1 MSESPE
7 DVLKRLSEGA
17 DPRRQ
22 RSLQALHQVCEEQ
35 RARGS
40 TDYSP
45 AVLGPLCQ
53 AKGGPAERAL
63 RNPAGAPYRALI
75 AAHAALHGSPKAAK
89 AAKAANASKA
99 GTDGLLDGIR
109 DPLQRARI
117 DSLRDEVKSL
127 RRKLQLAQQVANAS
141 AVVTLTASPGGDAEV
156 PEATFGRRASVDLL
170 PLEREALRDALAE
183 DRLGRVG
190 LKVDSRGRVLSA
202 TGKELF
208 PVGFA
213 TALRK
218 IADEFG
224 VPSRM
229 AFDLGRGSPTT
240 L

>member
-7 DVLKRLSEGA
+7 GVLKRLSEGA

-22 RSLQALHQVCEEQ
+22 RSLQALHDVCEEQ

-45 AVLGPLCQ
+45 TVLGPLCH

-75 AAHAALHGSPKAAK
+75 AAHAATHGLPKAAK
-89 AAKAANASKA
+89 TSKA
-99 GTDGLLDGIR
+99 EADGLLDGIR

-117 DSLRDEVKSL
+117 ESLRDEVKAL
-127 RRKLQLAQQVANAS
+127 RRKMQLTQQIANAS
-141 AVVTLTASPGGDAEV
+141 AVVTLTASAGGDAEL
-156 PEATFGRRASVDLL
+156 PEATLGRRASVDLL
-170 PLEREALRDALAE
+170 PLEREALRDALNE

-190 LKVDSRGRVLSA
+190 LKVDGRGRVLS
-202 TGKELF
+202 GEGRELF

-213 TALRK
+213 TALTK
-218 IADEFG
+218 IAEEFG
-224 VPSRM
+224 APVSI
-229 AFDLGRGSPTT
+229 AFGLDHRGGPIM
-240 L
+240 